1 MPKEYPRTARI
12 NAQLQ
17 RELTDL
23 IRSELRDPRVHGAG
37 ITSVETSP
45 DMRHAKVAVSILA
58 LDQKADDAAKALNGA
73 AGKLR
78 HSLKVRLAIKH
89 IPELHFVADNI
100 QQDVAK
106 VSKLIHEVRRVD
118 RQAAAAR
125 GEPEPEPQPAPKQD
139 AEPDA

>member
-1 MPKEYPRTARI
+1 MPKEYPRSARI

-17 RELTDL
+17 RELTDI
-23 IRSELRDPRVHGAG
+23 IRSELRDPRVNGAG
-37 ITSVETSP
+37 ITNVETSP
-45 DMRHAKVAVSILA
+45 DMRHAKVAVSVLA

-78 HSLKVRLAIKH
+78 HVLKVRLKIKH
-89 IPELHFVADNI
+89 IPELHFTADNV

-106 VSKLIHEVRRVD
+106 VSKLIHEVRRID

-125 GEPEPEPQPAPKQD
+125 GEPEPAPVPAAEKP
-139 AEPDA
+139 EPDA

>member
-1 MPKEYPRTARI
+1 VPKEYPRAARI

-17 RELTDL
+17 RELTDI
-23 IRSELRDPRVHGAG
+23 IRTELRDPRVHGAG

-45 DMRHAKVAVSILA
+45 DMRHAKVAVSVLA
-58 LDQKADDAAKALNGA
+58 LDKRADEAARALNGA

-78 HSLKVRLAIKH
+78 HTLKVRLAIKH

-106 VSKLIHEVRRVD
+106 VSKLIHDVRESD
-118 RQAAAAR
+118 RAAAAAR
-125 GEPEPEPQPAPKQD
+125 GGDDPVAAPPARKP
-139 AEPDA
+139 EPDA